1 MATFR
6 IALLAFAGLAAAA
19 SAWGQT
25 VLTGRVVDDNDAP
38 IAEARVTVRRGT
50 EPLAA
55 RGSTEPLAARG
66 STPPL
71 VAGGS
76 TPPLAAGGSP
86 EPALETYSGPTGA
99 FQLTLPGPGDYL
111 AGAAH
116 TGYFELTGR
125 PVHVD
130 AGGAEITLVLNPQRE
145 VFQSVQVGALPDAV
159 DPDQTQHEQR
169 LSGTEVNDVPYPA
182 SNSLRNAMKLI
193 PGVVQDPTGSLHFH
207 GGGEY
212 QTQYTLDGFDI
223 TNPIDGRCDTRLA
236 VEGVRSLDLASA
248 RETAPYGRGSAGTLQ
263 IRTDNGTDQLHYT
276 ATNFIP
282 GLETRDGFTIGDWT
296 PRLGISGPIVKGRA
310 WFSDS
315 LDAEY
320 NSGFISGLP
329 SGQNTNAS
337 WAVGNLLHAQVNAAR
352 GNIVYADFLSD
363 FDHQAHVGLGPLDPT
378 STTSALADRQWLAA
392 VKDSQSWG
400 QGDMLELGF
409 AWQSIYRSQVPLGDA
424 PYILSPTGR
433 SGNYF
438 LNSRED
444 GRRDQLFVNF
454 FPRARQAWGR
464 HQLQIGADGQ
474 WVDYSA
480 HNQRTG
486 FTVIGDSGLPLYAT
500 TFVGSG
506 VFERP
511 NSNAAWYVNDHW
523 QPSGTLAID
532 AGLRL
537 DWDRLVGRTALSP
550 RVALSWAPF
559 HNARTKLSA
568 GYAVLRDSTN
578 LALFSRPL
586 DQQAVTVPYT
596 AAGVP
601 EAPLLNSFSIGG
613 NLGFPRYDQFSAGA
627 EHAFAHGLS
636 ANLEL
641 LRKRGRDGFV
651 YAEEGAAGGVPS
663 GPISVQPQL
672 LGYGF
677 GGLYALSNLRR
688 DQYDEATVTV
698 RQNLGGQYGW
708 MASYTRSRAVSNAVL
723 DTANDQPFEVLNDF
737 VAMPWDAPN
746 RLLGWAYLPLPRLGK
761 NWALAVLAD
770 WRDGFPFSITNEAG
784 IVAGSVDGS
793 RYPSNFDLNLHIERR
808 FVLRGYRFAIRAGF
822 NNLTDHPNPT
832 AVNNI
837 VDSPQFLQFYG
848 DEGRH
853 LVVRIRVFGR
863 SAH

>member
-1 MATFR
+1 VATSR
-6 IALLAFAGLAAAA
+6 TALVAFAGLAAAA
-19 SAWGQT
+19 CAWGQT

-38 IAEARVTVRRGT
+38 IAKARVTVRRGT
-50 EPLAA
+50 E
-55 RGSTEPLAARG
+55 
-66 STPPL
+66 TP
-71 VAGGS
+71 
-76 TPPLAAGGSP
+76 
-86 EPALETYSGPTGA
+86 LETYSGPTGA

-116 TGYFELTGR
+116 TGYFEVTGR
-125 PVHVD
+125 PIHVD
-130 AGGAEITLVLNPQRE
+130 AGGAEIALVLNPQRE
-145 VFQSVQVGALPDAV
+145 VFQSVQVGALPDTV

-169 LSGTEVNDVPYPA
+169 LSGTEINDVPYPA
-182 SNSLRNAMKLI
+182 SNSLRNAVALI

-223 TNPIDGRCDTRLA
+223 TNPIDGRYDTRLA
-236 VEGVRSLDLASA
+236 VEGVRSLDLATA

-263 IRTDNGTDQLHYT
+263 IQTDNGTDQFHYT

-282 GLETRDGFTIGDWT
+282 GLETRDGLTIGDWT
-296 PRLGISGPIVKGRA
+296 PRLGVSGPIVKGRA

-315 LDAEY
+315 FDGEY
-320 NSGFISGLP
+320 DSGYISGLP
-329 SGQNTNAS
+329 NGQNTNAS
-337 WAVGNLLHAQVNAAR
+337 WAAGNLLHAQVNAAR

-363 FDHQAHVGLGPLDPT
+363 FDHQSHLGLGPLDPT
-378 STTSALADRQWLAA
+378 STTSALTDRQWLAA

-400 QGDMLELGF
+400 QGDLLELGF
-409 AWQSIYRSQVPLGDA
+409 AWQSIYRTQVPLGDA

-444 GRRDQLFVNF
+444 GRREQLFANF
-454 FPRARQAWGR
+454 FPRARHAWGR

-474 WVDYSA
+474 WVDYSV

-486 FTVIGDSGLPLYAT
+486 FTVIGGSGLPLYVT

-506 VFERP
+506 VFDRP

-523 QPSGTLAID
+523 QPTGTLAID

-537 DWDRLVGRTALSP
+537 DWDRLVGRAAPSP

-601 EAPLLNSFSIGG
+601 EAALLNSFVIGG
-613 NLGFPRYDQFSAGA
+613 NLGFPRYHQVSAGA

-636 ANLEL
+636 ADLEL
-641 LRKRGRDGFV
+641 LRKRGSDGFV
-651 YAEEGAAGGVPS
+651 YALEGTEVA
-663 GPISVQPQL
+663 PISVQPQL

-677 GGLYALSNLRR
+677 GGQYALSNLRR
-688 DQYDEATVTV
+688 DQYDEAALTV

-723 DTANDQPFEVLNDF
+723 DTANDQPLQVMNDF
-737 VAMPWDAPN
+737 VPMPWDAPN
-746 RLLGWAYLPLPRLGK
+746 RLLGWAYLPVPRLGK
-761 NWALAVLAD
+761 NWAVAVLVD
-770 WRDGFPFSITNEAG
+770 WRDGFPFSVTDEAG
-784 IVAGSVDGS
+784 IVAANVDGN

-808 FVLRGYRFAIRAGF
+808 FVFRGYRFAIRVGA

-853 LVVRIRVFGR
+853 FVVRIRMFGR